1 MVIIADEELAILKSQ
16 IVTSSWAGTVFVLGG
31 RDNKGMKSEIRNSKK
46 GLFPRSR
53 EGFFLPQR
61 RGDAERWPRRSA
73 ALQRLGD
80 GALKRMGILL
90 MTILLM
96 GSVGWAEDED
106 SDTVVNAISSS
117 SGVSYK
123 VGRNMYLTDK
133 GLFYEAGRG
142 TYVGRDGVYTRIGKD
157 WITPHGYMTEN
168 GGDYFGGGQSA
179 IKIGKDYVRF
189 RDDGESSYNFTAK

>member
-1 MVIIADEELAILKSQ
+1 MNKTKSIVMAMVLA
-16 IVTSSWAGTVFVLGG
+16 
-31 RDNKGMKSEIRNSKK
+31 
-46 GLFPRSR
+46 
-53 EGFFLPQR
+53 
-61 RGDAERWPRRSA
+61 
-73 ALQRLGD
+73 
-80 GALKRMGILL
+80 
-90 MTILLM
+90 

-123 VGRNMYLTDK
+123 VGRSMYLTDK

-168 GGDYFGGGQSA
+168 GGDYFGGGESA
-179 IKIGKDYVRF
+179 IRIGKDYVRF
-189 RDDGESSYNFTAK
+189 RRDEDSSYNFTAK

>member
-1 MVIIADEELAILKSQ
+1 LSQGGGQHEGMNKMKFIVMAMVLA
-16 IVTSSWAGTVFVLGG
+16 
-31 RDNKGMKSEIRNSKK
+31 
-46 GLFPRSR
+46 
-53 EGFFLPQR
+53 
-61 RGDAERWPRRSA
+61 
-73 ALQRLGD
+73 
-80 GALKRMGILL
+80 
-90 MTILLM
+90 

>member
-1 MVIIADEELAILKSQ
+1 LSQ
-16 IVTSSWAGTVFVLGG
+16 GG
-31 RDNKGMKSEIRNSKK
+31 GQ
-46 GLFPRSR
+46 R
-53 EGFFLPQR
+53 EGMNKTKSIVMAMVL
-61 RGDAERWPRRSA
+61 A
-73 ALQRLGD
+73 
-80 GALKRMGILL
+80 
-90 MTILLM
+90 

-123 VGRNMYLTDK
+123 VGRSMYLTDK

-168 GGDYFGGGQSA
+168 GGDYFGGGESA
-179 IKIGKDYVRF
+179 IRIGKDYVRF
-189 RDDGESSYNFTAK
+189 RRDEDSSYNFTAK